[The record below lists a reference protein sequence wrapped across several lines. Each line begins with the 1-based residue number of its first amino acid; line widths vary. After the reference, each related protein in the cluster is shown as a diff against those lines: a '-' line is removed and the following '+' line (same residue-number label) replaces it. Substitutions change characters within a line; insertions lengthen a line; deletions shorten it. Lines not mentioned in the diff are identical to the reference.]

1 MTTDSTEQTIVHTQ
15 PTHLEAIQRPVLRVV
30 MSVVMSMDTQTRQ
43 TFAVQGS
50 FAIEV
55 SSPIPLGRVDSA

>member
-1 MTTDSTEQTIVHTQ
+1 
-15 PTHLEAIQRPVLRVV
+15 